1 MLPWLAALTALA
13 GDGAPAQS
21 ALLSGAVDAPAAL
34 ALLEAQGPEAS
45 SAEDVQYALEH
56 GWWEPAKHMLRTMR
70 ERGDAVTTMQSV
82 RTTATRIRDEATE
95 VINLLRV
102 STPPP
107 CRYSAAT
114 APPQRRHSAAT
125 ATPALPPHATSAL
138 PQRCLSAASAL
149 PRLRHCP
156 ASAPP
161 PPCHHALT
169 TLPPRRRHR
178 VVMALR
184 LVSNASIA
192 PRRVRARVQVGANK
206 EETVVNCAF
215 QWAQRPDFIYLN
227 VKYSSRCHALTRTLS
242 LTLTLS
248 LTRPLPLPWP
258 WP

>member
-1 MLPWLAALTALA
+1 MLPWLATLAALA

-107 CRYSAAT
+107 CRHSAAI
-114 APPQRRHSAAT
+114 APPPQRPRCLHT
-125 ATPALPPHATSAL
+125 LPL
-138 PQRCLSAASAL
+138 RCLSAASAL
-149 PRLRHCP
+149 PLRCL
-156 ASAPP
+156 ASATAPP
-161 PPCHHALT
+161 PPLPRLCPAD
-169 TLPPRRRHR
+169 TLPPRPDH
-178 VVMALR
+178 AT
-184 LVSNASIA
+184 ATA
-192 PRRVRARVQVGANK
+192 PPPRCDGAAARQQREHCSTRVQVGANK

-248 LTRPLPLPWP
+248 LTRPLP
-258 WP
+258 

>member
-1 MLPWLAALTALA
+1 MPSGGASARTDVNVLQVADVVGCSAANPPQTHVRPRMLPWLATLAALA

-102 STPPP
+102 STPPL
-107 CRYSAAT
+107 CC
-114 APPQRRHSAAT
+114 HSAAT
-125 ATPALPPHATSAL
+125 ATPALPPHDTSAL
-138 PQRCLSAASAL
+138 PQRCLCAASAL

-161 PPCHHALT
+161 TPCHHALT

-178 VVMALR
+178 VVMALQ
-184 LVSNASIA
+184 LVSNASTA
-192 PRRVRARVQVGANK
+192 PRACR
-206 EETVVNCAF
+206 
-215 QWAQRPDFIYLN
+215 WAQTRRRP
-227 VKYSSRCHALTRTLS
+227 S
-242 LTLTLS
+242 
-248 LTRPLPLPWP
+248 
-258 WP
+258 

>member
-1 MLPWLAALTALA
+1 MHCIAIQYTSEVNVKFPRSKSVPQLTLPRSHSVRPRMLPWLTLTALA
-13 GDGAPAQS
+13 GEGASAQS

-102 STPPP
+102 STP
-107 CRYSAAT
+107 AAV
-114 APPQRRHSAAT
+114 PLCRHSAAT

-138 PQRCLSAASAL
+138 PQRCLCAASAL

-161 PPCHHALT
+161 IPGHHAT
-169 TLPPRRRHR
+169 APRRHR
-178 VVMALR
+178 VCAGGAARQHTRAL
-184 LVSNASIA
+184 LHAA
-192 PRRVRARVQVGANK
+192 FRARAGGRQ
-206 EETVVNCAF
+206 
-215 QWAQRPDFIYLN
+215 
-227 VKYSSRCHALTRTLS
+227 
-242 LTLTLS
+242 
-248 LTRPLPLPWP
+248 
-258 WP
+258 

>member
-102 STPPP
+102 SKL
-107 CRYSAAT
+107 AT
-114 APPQRRHSAAT
+114 AQPPRCDGGAAT

-138 PQRCLSAASAL
+138 PQRCLCAASAL

-161 PPCHHALT
+161 TPGHHALT
-169 TLPPRRRHR
+169 TATAPPPR
-178 VVMALR
+178 L
-184 LVSNASIA
+184 
-192 PRRVRARVQVGANK
+192 
-206 EETVVNCAF
+206 
-215 QWAQRPDFIYLN
+215 
-227 VKYSSRCHALTRTLS
+227 
-242 LTLTLS
+242 
-248 LTRPLPLPWP
+248 
-258 WP
+258 

>member
-149 PRLRHCP
+149 PLRCL
-156 ASAPP
+156 ASATAPP
-161 PPCHHALT
+161 L
-169 TLPPRRRHR
+169 PRRHP
-178 VVMALR
+178 ATT
-184 LVSNASIA
+184 
-192 PRRVRARVQVGANK
+192 P
-206 EETVVNCAF
+206 
-215 QWAQRPDFIYLN
+215 
-227 VKYSSRCHALTRTLS
+227 
-242 LTLTLS
+242 
-248 LTRPLPLPWP
+248 
-258 WP
+258 

>member
-1 MLPWLAALTALA
+1 MLLPWLATLTALA

-102 STPPP
+102 STPAAVPL
-107 CRYSAAT
+107 CRH
-114 APPQRRHSAAT
+114 RAAT

-149 PRLRHCP
+149 PLRCL
-156 ASAPP
+156 ASATAPP
-161 PPCHHALT
+161 L
-169 TLPPRRRHR
+169 PRRHP
-178 VVMALR
+178 ATT
-184 LVSNASIA
+184 
-192 PRRVRARVQVGANK
+192 P
-206 EETVVNCAF
+206 
-215 QWAQRPDFIYLN
+215 
-227 VKYSSRCHALTRTLS
+227 
-242 LTLTLS
+242 
-248 LTRPLPLPWP
+248 
-258 WP
+258 